1 MSKIFEEAKDFSLG
15 QYAAL
20 VQKLGGQEV
29 VKKILSD
36 ELFLKFEGVEVC
48 VAKALAKL
56 IDKHGRVI
64 PVKSLQ
70 SAVCDPNR
78 DFYLKQ
84 PAIDYGQVMARL
96 STYLQVRVDCSTA
109 EFERRANKLI
119 EQLSAEPSL
128 SNLLKGVYLPILLPQ
143 MPVDDY
149 GKVLD
154 EVFLTAVEKA
164 YTAVFP
170 GRPFNNYCKGNLAGK
185 VTIITETRHEQ
196 LLAKMSVGAVV
207 GIYFPTAFQGFSIP
221 AVREQMISL
230 PENVVLSG
238 GLDIAMALIMYPE
251 ILARDFHT
259 PGLDL
264 AALQWSSADDSLC
277 FKAVDGYLSFGSR
290 GLGAGGYYS
299 GGLLLL
305 G

>member
-1 MSKIFEEAKDFSLG
+1 MKYGNLTLG
-15 QYAAL
+15 NVEAL
-20 VQKLGGQEV
+20 VNKLGGLEV
-29 VKKILSD
+29 VEKILSG
-36 ELFLKFEGVEVC
+36 ELSFQIGGEAVEIV
-48 VAKALAKL
+48 KAVKKL

-64 PVKSLQ
+64 PAKSLQ

-84 PAIDYGQVMARL
+84 PKIDYGQVMTRL
-96 STYLQVRVDCSTA
+96 SNYLQVRVDCSAA

-119 EQLSAEPSL
+119 EQLSADPRL
-128 SNLLKGVYLPILLPQ
+128 SNLLKGVHLPIVLPQ

-164 YTAVFP
+164 YAAAFP
-170 GRPFNNYCKGNLAGK
+170 GRPFNNYRKGDLAGK

-196 LLAKMSVGAVV
+196 LLAKMSAGTVV
-207 GIYFPTAFQGFSIP
+207 GIYFPTTLQGFSIP
-221 AVREQMISL
+221 AVREQMASL
-230 PENVVLSG
+230 PENVILSG
-238 GLDIAMALIMYPE
+238 GLDIAMAMAMYPE

-264 AALQWSSADDSLC
+264 AALQWSSAAYSLYFRAHGDC
-277 FKAVDGYLSFGSR
+277 LYFGGR
-290 GLGAGGYYS
+290 GLDAHDYCS